1 MAYKPNLRHK
11 LLWEL
16 VDHLSRL
23 NSCAKELRIASQSF
37 IVMQGWEIKQL
48 QQVRGTCDLSGF
60 FCLYSNY
67 GRVPS
72 SHTWLYFRII
82 NLVSFYPSILK
93 TKTGPVSAFAVW
105 ENVGCSVSAFG
116 SETSQQG
123 LFVFCISDYNNA
135 CQIALCFMPMH
146 AATSEGKVPFYRGP
160 SDKSWRPKE
169 CCGWFSVL
177 RVGAVIARYHL

>member
-1 MAYKPNLRHK
+1 MIFP
-11 LLWEL
+11 
-16 VDHLSRL
+16 
-23 NSCAKELRIASQSF
+23 
-37 IVMQGWEIKQL
+37 
-48 QQVRGTCDLSGF
+48 GF
-60 FCLYSNY
+60 FVYTRTTEEFRHHTPGFISESSTYS
-67 GRVPS
+67 
-72 SHTWLYFRII
+72 LFI
-82 NLVSFYPSILK
+82 PSILK

-169 CCGWFSVL
+169 CCG
-177 RVGAVIARYHL
+177 